1 MKYLDAEA
9 GKHENGKEED
19 EDAEEQLL
27 PAEQHIVDDPPHLW
41 DEADGPQRPQ
51 STDAEED
58 EEVGRKVRESEGL
71 AGRGTTHRGVEDE
84 NGRRREDNRPVH
96 HVPHTA
102 DGRVRVQEESVRQ
115 YLNTE
120 KKDTLHFLQHTA
132 SKIHPHTKNNVLQ
145 LSSGHIMVCF
155 KMPIILWEK
164 LDSKSELHE
173 EIFHCLLFHL

>member
-27 PAEQHIVDDPPHLW
+27 PAEQHVVDDPPHLW

-51 STDAEED
+51 STDTEED

-71 AGRGTTHRGVEDE
+71 AGRGTTDRGVEDE
-84 NGRRREDNRPVH
+84 NGCRREDNRPVH

-102 DGRVRVQEESVRQ
+102 DGCVRVQEESVRQ

-120 KKDTLHFLQHTA
+120 KKTLYTPFNTQH
-132 SKIHPHTKNNVLQ
+132 HPQTKNNIIQ

-155 KMPIILWEK
+155 KLPIILWEK